1 MRYICPKC
9 GEVFAAKP
17 PSGTCP
23 ICDAALV
30 PETESHEGDP
40 RGAPEGLP
48 SPKRRL

>member
-9 GEVFAAKP
+9 GETFAVKP

-23 ICDAALV
+23 NCDAALLA
-30 PETESHEGDP
+30 EAEAHAAEG
-40 RGAPEGLP
+40 RGEKNGLP

>member
-9 GEVFAAKP
+9 GETFAIKP
-17 PSGTCP
+17 TSGTCP

-30 PETESHEGDP
+30 VESGSQEAEP
-40 RGAPEGLP
+40 RGEREGLP